1 MADTKVSAIAN
12 HVVDFTDKPRFHVA
26 DDPTGTPVDG
36 YMDTDDIA
44 TIADTQAAAAVAA
57 AIATL
62 VTGDASVTDGHMAV
76 FDTDGYT
83 IKDGG
88 AIPDISELVTGD
100 ASVTPGN
107 IAVFGADGYTIEDGG
122 AAPNVAGTYTI
133 RTITATDDAES
144 TDQVLICDKSTAMVV
159 TLLEATG
166 SGRWI
171 KVGSIGAGA
180 VTVQV
185 ASSGTLNDSL
195 TYILNQW
202 DMITAI
208 DISAGVYMI
217 ASVA

>member
-1 MADTKVSAIAN
+1 MAELKISARAN
-12 HVVDFTDKPRFHVA
+12 HVVDFSNKPRFPVA
-26 DDPTGTPVDG
+26 DDPTGTPVSG
-36 YMDTDDIA
+36 YMDTDDIGDIATASA
-44 TIADTQAAAAVAA
+44 TIVVAA

-62 VTGDASVTDGHMAV
+62 VTGDATVTDGNLAV
-76 FDTDGYT
+76 FDADGYH

-88 AIPDISELVTGD
+88 ANPDISTRVTGD
-100 ASVTPGN
+100 ATVTPGN

-122 AAPNVAGTYTI
+122 AAPNVAGTYAV
-133 RTITATDDAES
+133 RTITATDDAET
-144 TDQVLICDKSTAMVV
+144 TDQVLICDKGTAMVV

-185 ASSGTLNDSL
+185 ASSGTLNASL

-208 DISAGVYMI
+208 DISAGVYLI